1 MRQHPQGDA
10 RQCAL
15 TNLGG
20 HVLSQRL
27 FWRIA
32 GTSIAIG
39 VSAGLILA
47 LAGWPVKMLWYRG
60 MIVGGFVSVAI
71 ALMGFWAY
79 LFLNFFVRTFLPLR
93 VWIWF
98 QGLVILLTLIDVVY
112 FFPSLIAQLPTGLSL
127 PPGNYLVFIL
137 VPPALS
143 AVVAYLKARATAR
156 DAFVPTLFFMYVFT
170 GIEWVPAL
178 FNSHA
183 WGVAGLIW
191 MILFLCNTYLIMT
204 LSQAGL
210 RRQTAKSPA
219 RTA

>member
-1 MRQHPQGDA
+1 M
-10 RQCAL
+10 
-15 TNLGG
+15 
-20 HVLSQRL
+20 SQRL

-32 GTSIAIG
+32 GTSMTIG
-39 VSAGLILA
+39 VTAGLVLA

-79 LFLNFFVRTFLPLR
+79 LFLNFLVRTFLPLR

-98 QGLVILLTLIDVVY
+98 QGLVVLLTLIDVVY

-137 VPPALS
+137 VPPVLS
-143 AVVAYLKARATAR
+143 AAVAWWKARATTR
-156 DAFVPTLFFMYVFT
+156 GAFVPTLFFMYVFT
-170 GIEWVPAL
+170 GIEWVPAV

-183 WGVAGLIW
+183 WGIAGLVWI
-191 MILFLCNTYLIMT
+191 ILFLCNTYLILT
-204 LSQAGL
+204 LSRANE
-210 RRQTAKSPA
+210 RRHAAKGPAHTA
-219 RTA
+219 